1 MLFCDESAVYLSWF
15 CFFLFLNLVAN
26 TLYYILS
33 VWCTFSSNI
42 PPMESQIPRQ
52 RAECV
57 LTAAC
62 ITNLEFK
69 SVSHKTHRD
78 IIMEAFIK
86 PAQTV
91 QNHHNSQSES
101 FLQVN

>member
-1 MLFCDESAVYLSWF
+1 
-15 CFFLFLNLVAN
+15 
-26 TLYYILS
+26 
-33 VWCTFSSNI
+33 
-42 PPMESQIPRQ
+42 MESQIPRQ

-101 FLQVN
+101 FLQVNWSWILWYTKGAMLKLYPIIFAFLVSWLLQF